1 MSAESS
7 RAVFLSYAS
16 QDAEA
21 AQRVCE
27 ALRAAGI
34 EVWFDQSELVGGDA
48 WDQKIRRQIKECA
61 LFVPIISANTQARRE
76 GYFRLEWK
84 LADDRTHLMARGTP
98 FLVPVCIDDT
108 KDWDA
113 LVPDSFTSVQ
123 WIRWPGG
130 ATSTAFCERVK
141 TLLRGAEW
149 VPRDIPRVDVAQSNP
164 HPALQARAAKS
175 RVGWLSVALAAVVA
189 AVGLS
194 IWQPWKKTPPSAP
207 TSIAPNTEARKLI
220 LQARAL
226 IDDDWLAGR
235 ENFRLAEELCERA
248 VKLAPD
254 DGEAWATAARVSMET
269 IRRRYDIT
277 SGREAVARSQVERA
291 IRLAPDS
298 IEAGLAMAAHL
309 SETRNSATAAFFTA
323 RSSAADEEA
332 ERRLRDLHVRAPQ
345 DARVLLMLARVL
357 NYTSVGKDGEASEIR
372 LHHRVFA
379 GRDPRPLADEADA
392 LHLRGRFAEAEALV
406 DRAQALAPTLDGYYT
421 KLVLMTRYV
430 RDAEATRRFIET
442 LPTQVLLEDAF
453 ASRVAWFYIRQ
464 GEGTSALRHLRRVPR
479 DFFEEKQQVL
489 PKGFQTGWAQ
499 KINGRLTAAQAEWK
513 QALSVVEKRIL
524 AEPNQAEL
532 VSWKALLLV
541 LTDQKDEA
549 EKVWK
554 LAGELVGRPAGQEGF
569 TTAEFHLAVGRHEE
583 AIRALQSVRRFQ
595 ISDRTLENR
604 SSLLYDPWWEP
615 IRNDPAVHK
624 LIREVEALYQQLWQS
639 GGKPAAKSASTGEVK

>member
-1 MSAESS
+1 
-7 RAVFLSYAS
+7 
-16 QDAEA
+16 
-21 AQRVCE
+21 
-27 ALRAAGI
+27 
-34 EVWFDQSELVGGDA
+34 
-48 WDQKIRRQIKECA
+48 
-61 LFVPIISANTQARRE
+61 
-76 GYFRLEWK
+76 
-84 LADDRTHLMARGTP
+84 
-98 FLVPVCIDDT
+98 
-108 KDWDA
+108 
-113 LVPDSFTSVQ
+113 
-123 WIRWPGG
+123 
-130 ATSTAFCERVK
+130 
-141 TLLRGAEW
+141 
-149 VPRDIPRVDVAQSNP
+149 
-164 HPALQARAAKS
+164 
-175 RVGWLSVALAAVVA
+175 
-189 AVGLS
+189 
-194 IWQPWKKTPPSAP
+194 
-207 TSIAPNTEARKLI
+207 
-220 LQARAL
+220 
-226 IDDDWLAGR
+226 
-235 ENFRLAEELCERA
+235 
-248 VKLAPD
+248 
-254 DGEAWATAARVSMET
+254 
-269 IRRRYDIT
+269 
-277 SGREAVARSQVERA
+277 
-291 IRLAPDS
+291 
-298 IEAGLAMAAHL
+298 
-309 SETRNSATAAFFTA
+309 
-323 RSSAADEEA
+323 
-332 ERRLRDLHVRAPQ
+332 
-345 DARVLLMLARVL
+345 
-357 NYTSVGKDGEASEIR
+357 
-372 LHHRVFA
+372 
-379 GRDPRPLADEADA
+379 
-392 LHLRGRFAEAEALV
+392 
-406 DRAQALAPTLDGYYT
+406 
-421 KLVLMTRYV
+421 MTRYV